1 MGLFGKKKDF
11 WDEVDDPEV
20 EISEASGDIE
30 EDYEDDYEDD
40 EQGIVEEQDDGRF
53 HPTKSPVLK
62 TLSRIVL
69 FISVVVL
76 AVSGSI
82 VYTYFSNGGTLDSEP
97 NFYASTYFGEEYDE
111 SVKQLLKMV
120 QAYDARG
127 AVSETDEAR
136 ENQKL
141 INEYMEVGGNFSFV
155 IYDERDNQVLSSSD
169 DAVNRIESSY
179 YFTRMDTTG
188 NSFELNVGMKNDC
201 LDTEAWK
208 QALTSCSEGYTVY
221 AAVDNEFS
229 STTDGFYA
237 NYREFKRMNSWFDT
251 AKIAAIAAAV
261 VFLLM
266 LIFCIAATGK
276 VKGYTG
282 ISLTWFDKIFTEIA
296 LLLIIA
302 FGGGCGYGAYYIHT
316 NMNTTMTPFIAGG
329 LAVCAYIFIVRGYF
343 SIVRRIKAGTFINNM
358 LIYRI
363 FDAIGH
369 LPAVP
374 RVLLIIL
381 VLAVLNGALI
391 LALFMLDGLML
402 MGIPVV
408 YVFVPV
414 IFVLENICF
423 ISWVIHKGNE
433 EYAEDDEEDEE
444 DEDTQ
449 EEENKTEIGHVSG
462 DTKPVLEPVDDLTD
476 AAKIA
481 AAQIPEDGNDW
492 EHMDLGAFVNQAIGD
507 AEELVPEEETPD
519 MSDRTVMLPKEE
531 IESLLGTSSLVRDS
545 ATSFDFIQLNKDVR
559 KLHRMVL
566 KERGI
571 TVTLRAPEKP
581 IVLEMN
587 KEDMWKAISLIFDNL
602 EQYAEP
608 DSRVYAE
615 MYTQNGKLIYIV
627 KNAVKEEDFEA
638 AKATANSKTELTGGL
653 KIAKQIIEANHGKF
667 VVAMDGNIFKT
678 GILLDMVQEQQA

>member
-11 WDEVDDPEV
+11 WDEVDDSIDELEAPS
-20 EISEASGDIE
+20 EIEADE
-30 EDYEDDYEDD
+30 EDYED
-40 EQGIVEEQDDGRF
+40 EEEMMQEEIDDGRF
-53 HPTKSPVLK
+53 HPTKSPTLK

-69 FISVVVL
+69 FLSVVVL
-76 AVSGSI
+76 GISGMI
-82 VYTYFSNGGTLDSEP
+82 VYNYFNNGGTLNSEP
-97 NFYASTYFGEEYDE
+97 NYYNSEYFGEEYDAN
-111 SVKQLLKMV
+111 VKQLVKLV

-127 AVSETDEAR
+127 NVAQADEAR

-141 INEYMEVGGNFSFV
+141 MNEYMELDGNFSFV
-155 IYDERDNQVLSSSD
+155 VYDERDNQVLSSSD
-169 DAVNRIESSY
+169 DAVKRIESSY
-179 YFTRMDTTG
+179 YFTRMDTTNG
-188 NSFELNVGMKNDC
+188 TFELNVGMKNDT

-208 QALTSCSEGYTVY
+208 QGLTACDEGYTVY

-229 STTDGFYA
+229 STTDGFYES
-237 NYREFKRMNSWFDT
+237 YREFKRMNSWFDT

-261 VFLLM
+261 VFVLM

-282 ISLTWFDKIFTEIA
+282 IRLSGFDKIFTEIA
-296 LLLIIA
+296 LFITIA
-302 FGGGCGYGAYYIHT
+302 LGGGFGYGAYYVNEH
-316 NMNTTMTPFIAGG
+316 MNTTMTPFIVGG
-329 LAVCAYIFIVRGYF
+329 MALLAYIFIIRGYF
-343 SIVRRIKAGTFINNM
+343 SMVRRIKAGTFIDNM

-363 FDAIGH
+363 FEAIGH
-369 LPAVP
+369 LSAVP
-374 RVLLIIL
+374 RILLIIL

-391 LALFMLDGLML
+391 LALFTLDSFLI

-408 YVFVPV
+408 YIFVPLM
-414 IFVLENICF
+414 FVLENICF

-433 EYAEDDEEDEE
+433 EYAEDEDDTDEDDAEEDEAF
-444 DEDTQ
+444 
-449 EEENKTEIGHVSG
+449 EESPINE
-462 DTKPVLEPVDDLTD
+462 DTKPVFEPMDDLTEN
-476 AAKIA
+476 
-481 AAQIPEDGNDW
+481 QPSTPEHEDDW
-492 EHMDLGAFVNQAIGD
+492 EHMDLGASVNQALGD
-507 AEELVPEEETPD
+507 AEEIVPEEEAED

-531 IESLLGTSSLVRDS
+531 IESLLANASTVRDS

-559 KLHRMVL
+559 KLHRAAL
-566 KERGI
+566 KENGI

-587 KEDMWKAISLIFDNL
+587 KEDMWKAISMIYDNL
-602 EQYAEP
+602 EQYAEA

-627 KNAVKEEDFEA
+627 KNAVKEESLEA
-638 AKATANSKTELTGGL
+638 ANAVVAEKDNLTGGL

-678 GILLDMVQEQQA
+678 GILLDIVQQQ